1 MDRRSYLGGTATAL
15 ALGLAGCVTSLAPGT
30 DDDRWAGVEP
40 TYPDGRDVPAGA
52 ATHHLYVENADE
64 ETHPLEVTV
73 VRTDGDGETLVWR
86 AGYEAPDGRGFEVP
100 DLLVE
105 GRTYRVTVALADG
118 DQASTTR
125 EIDDCPHEGG
135 SRNLGAW
142 IEGAAVSFRQD
153 NCDEIIAGARLPTG
167 DHRSFLDG

>member
-1 MDRRSYLGGTATAL
+1 MDRRSYLGAAAAAL
-15 ALGLAGCVTSLAPGT
+15 SFGVAGCVASPPGG
-30 DDDRWAGVEP
+30 DDRWAGVEP
-40 TYPDGRDVPAGA
+40 TYPDDRDLPAGA

-64 ETHPLEVTV
+64 EPRPLALTV
-73 VRTDGDGETLVWR
+73 VRTDGGGDGETLVWR

-105 GRTYRVTVALADG
+105 GRTYRVTVALAD
-118 DQASTTR
+118 DDRASTTR
-125 EIDDCPHEGG
+125 TIDGCPHDGG

-142 IEGAAVSFRQD
+142 VEDATVSFRQD
-153 NCDEIIAGARLPTG
+153 DCDELVAGATLPTG